1 MDLACF
7 LSHSSQLMLGFIC
20 ILANN
25 SPTYHKYQSKL
36 ILILSIHYSSG
47 AAYTPNTQNP
57 LLSESLFS
65 QAHFPAVLLT
75 HWVGSMQIWV
85 YQRNPWLPAVKNWL
99 CMTAGI
105 QFRSVSFKPN
115 WSLIVS
121 FENTD
126 FLQGML
132 MKRFILPVKGVLTN
146 HSLKKNIGTNAD
158 QPDTSIWWQF
168 QLLHQNK
175 SKGGKHQDSVTG
187 SMSSWHSDT
196 SSRLSPGKEDGI
208 WFTAPMGR
216 GRETH

>member
-1 MDLACF
+1 
-7 LSHSSQLMLGFIC
+7 ML
-20 ILANN
+20 
-25 SPTYHKYQSKL
+25 PTLPTHRIPCCL
-36 ILILSIHYSSG
+36 RVC
-47 AAYTPNTQNP
+47 
-57 LLSESLFS
+57 FS

-75 HWVGSMQIWV
+75 HWVGSIQIWV
-85 YQRNPWLPAVKNWL
+85 YQRNPRLPAVKNWL

-126 FLQGML
+126 FFQGML